1 MTGFPVTFIDH
12 NVSEA
17 GKVIVPHRL
26 LRYNNIIGGRGK
38 GMEVIFHRAAD
49 VKMAVMIVDEDW
61 RLKFSS
67 AIVRAGQ
74 GKLFTPC
81 KELKIVK
88 HFAELNIVCDE
99 MGGLIIKDVSK
110 ANILGQTNGLST
122 LDGHTL
128 DFYNIVEGQSSSSSS
143 QGAPFDTIASGGF
156 TGFDRK

>member
-17 GKVIVPHRL
+17 GKVIDPHRL
-26 LRYNNIIGGRGK
+26 LSYNYIIGGSGN

-67 AIVRAGQ
+67 AVVRAGQ

-88 HFAELNIVCDE
+88 HFAELNIICDE

-128 DFYNIVEGQSSSSSS
+128 DFYNIIDSYNG
-143 QGAPFDTIASGGF
+143 GPPTSGG
-156 TGFDRK
+156 GFDRISTSNFGFGLDG